1 VTRKTV
7 NARISRGAFL
17 FDHLAADG
25 TGLTAGQ
32 FAVVTVLQVDA
43 DFRSGFHLELIHG
56 LAGSGVYKMIA
67 GIGRHVSIS
76 FDSIWVIA
84 RAYLLRLQKG
94 YSKKIWY
101 FIFTCDRK
109 EGTIE
114 K

>member
-1 VTRKTV
+1 
-7 NARISRGAFL
+7 
-17 FDHLAADG
+17 
-25 TGLTAGQ
+25 
-32 FAVVTVLQVDA
+32 
-43 DFRSGFHLELIHG
+43 
-56 LAGSGVYKMIA
+56 MIA